1 MNRLAGISH
10 SFRVAIVGAATLK
23 GRELK
28 DVLDEMNF
36 PVADVK
42 LLDDDESLGQLDQ
55 VGDEATF
62 IQPADPEHF
71 RNVDFA
77 FFASDP
83 DFTGRHWKSALQA
96 GSTVLDLSYAL
107 DNEPNV
113 VVRSPWIE
121 KELERESGQQPALED
136 LNTTTV
142 VVAHPVATVLA
153 LLLLRARVLGNIQTI
168 AATVFEPVSEQGKR
182 GMDELHQQTVNLLSF
197 TSLPKDVFDE
207 QVAFNMLGR
216 FGESSSLSLTRTE
229 RRIVSHFNAILGSSP
244 QPVPSLMLVQAPT
257 FHAHTFS
264 IYIQFDRERDASDL
278 EKVLTG
284 EHVTVIGPGEDSP
297 SNVSAAGQ
305 GTILVL
311 LHRDANNAKGF
322 WIWAAA
328 DNLKIAA
335 MTAVECAATLSVMR
349 PLGKVQ

>member
-42 LLDDDESLGQLDQ
+42 LLDDDESLGQLDH

-62 IQPADPEHF
+62 ILPADPEHF

-77 FFASDP
+77 FFASDA

-107 DNEPNV
+107 DTAPNV
-113 VVRSPWIE
+113 VIRSPWIE
-121 KELERESGQQPALED
+121 KELERESGRQPALED

-142 VVAHPVATVLA
+142 VIAHPVASVLA
-153 LLLLRARVLGNIQTI
+153 LLLLRARGAGAIQTI

-197 TSLPKDVFDE
+197 TSLPKEVFDE

-216 FGESSSLSLTRTE
+216 FGESSSLSLTRIE
-229 RRIVSHFNAILGSSP
+229 QRIVSHFRAIAGSSL
-244 QPVPSLMLVQAPT
+244 QVPSLMLVQAPT

-264 IYIQFDRERDASDL
+264 IYIQLDREL
-278 EKVLTG
+278 EVDELTRALAG
-284 EHVTVIGPGEDSP
+284 DHVTIIGQGEDSP

-311 LHRDANNAKGF
+311 AHRDANNAKGF

-335 MTAVECAATLSVMR
+335 MTAVECAATLSIMR

>member
-1 MNRLAGISH
+1 MNRTSGIPH
-10 SFRVAIVGAATLK
+10 IFRVAIVGAATLK

-28 DVLDEMNF
+28 EVLDDVNF
-36 PVADVK
+36 PIADVK

-77 FFASDP
+77 FFASDAA
-83 DFTGRHWKSALQA
+83 FTGRHWKSALQA

-107 DNEPNV
+107 ENQPNIS
-113 VVRSPWIE
+113 VRSPWIE
-121 KELERESGQQPALED
+121 KELERESGQEPGRED
-136 LNTTTV
+136 LTTTAV
-142 VVAHPVATVLA
+142 VLAHPAATVLA
-153 LLLLRARVLGNIQTI
+153 LLLLRAQSAAAVRTV

-197 TSLPKDVFDE
+197 SSLPKEVFDE

-216 FGESSSLSLTRTE
+216 FGENSSLSLLDTE
-229 RRIVSHFNAILGSSP
+229 KRIAAHFETIAAGRVPL
-244 QPVPSLMLVQAPT
+244 PSLMLVQAPT
-257 FHAHTFS
+257 FHGHTFS
-264 IYIQFDRERDASDL
+264 VYIEFERPIEIPAL
-278 EKVLTG
+278 GKVLAG
-284 EHVTVIGPGEDSP
+284 EHVTVIGPGEDGP
-297 SNVSAAGQ
+297 SNVTAAGQ
-305 GTILVL
+305 GTVLVSL
-311 LHRDANNAKGF
+311 RQDAHNPKGF

-335 MTAVECAATLSVMR
+335 ITAVECASTLSTMR

>member
-1 MNRLAGISH
+1 MNRPAGLAQA
-10 SFRVAIVGAATLK
+10 FRVAIVGAATLK

-28 DVLDEMNF
+28 EVLDEMNF

-77 FFASDP
+77 FFASDSA
-83 DFTGRHWKSALQA
+83 FTQRHWQSALQA

-107 DNEPNV
+107 EDQRNIG
-113 VVRSPWIE
+113 VRSPWIE
-121 KELERESGQQPALED
+121 KELERESGRDAARED
-136 LNTTTV
+136 LTTTAV
-142 VVAHPVATVLA
+142 IIAHPVATVLA
-153 LLLLRARVLGNIQTI
+153 LLLLRAQKAGAIRAT

-197 TSLPKDVFDE
+197 TTLPKEVFDE

-216 FGESSSLSLTRTE
+216 FGDASSLSLK
-229 RRIVSHFNAILGSSP
+229 RIEDRIAAHLKSISGSNVA
-244 QPVPSLMLVQAPT
+244 VPSLMLVQAPT

-264 IYIQFDRERDASDL
+264 IYIQFEREIDITALSNAI
-278 EKVLTG
+278 TG
-284 EHVTVIGPGEDSP
+284 DHVTVVGAGEDGP
-297 SNVSAAGQ
+297 SNVNAAGQ
-305 GTILVL
+305 GTVL
-311 LHRDANNAKGF
+311 LSIQRDGRNPDSF
-322 WIWAAA
+322 WLWAAA
-328 DNLKIAA
+328 DNLKISA
-335 MTAVECAATLSVMR
+335 MTAVECASTLSVMR

>member
-1 MNRLAGISH
+1 MNRPAGISQM
-10 SFRVAIVGAATLK
+10 FRVAIVGASTLK

-28 DVLDEMNF
+28 DVLDEVNF
-36 PVADVK
+36 PVVDMK

-77 FFASDP
+77 FFASDAA
-83 DFTGRHWKSALQA
+83 FTLRHWRSALDA

-107 DNEPNV
+107 ESEPHV
-113 VVRSPWIE
+113 AVRSPWIE
-121 KELERESGQQPALED
+121 KEIGRESGRQTAPED
-136 LNTTTV
+136 LTTTAV
-142 VVAHPVATVLA
+142 VVAHPVATILA
-153 LLLLRARVLGNIQTI
+153 LLLLRLNKLAGVETV

-197 TSLPKDVFDE
+197 SSLPKNVFDE

-216 FGESSSLSLTRTE
+216 FGESSSLSLAKTQK
-229 RRIVSHFNAILGSSP
+229 RILTHFDAVSARHIA
-244 QPVPSLMLVQAPT
+244 VPSMMLVQAPT
-257 FHAHTFS
+257 FHAHTLS
-264 IYIQFDRERDASDL
+264 IYVHFNQSFGIDGVGKALS
-278 EKVLTG
+278 G
-284 EHVTVIGPGEDSP
+284 EHVTIVGPGEDGP
-297 SNVSAAGQ
+297 SNVGAAGQ
-305 GTILVL
+305 
-311 LHRDANNAKGF
+311 ANIMVSIRADERNANGL

-335 MTAVECAATLSVMR
+335 ITAVECASTLSTMR

>member
-1 MNRLAGISH
+1 MNRIAGIAH
-10 SFRVAIVGAATLK
+10 GFRVAIVGAATLK

-28 DVLDEMNF
+28 DVLDEKNF

-55 VGDEATF
+55 IGDEATF

-77 FFASDP
+77 FFASDAA
-83 DFTGRHWKSALQA
+83 FTQRHWQSALQA

-107 DNEPNV
+107 DNQPNV
-113 VVRSPWIE
+113 SVRSPWIE
-121 KELERESGQQPALED
+121 KELERESGHEAPRED
-136 LNTTTV
+136 LTTTAV

-153 LLLLRARVLGNIQTI
+153 LLLLRARSAGRLHSA

-197 TSLPKDVFDE
+197 TSLPKEVFDE

-216 FGESSSLSLTRTE
+216 FGESSSLSLKKIE
-229 RRIVSHFNAILGSSP
+229 DRIAAHFEVIVGRALV
-244 QPVPSLMLVQAPT
+244 VPSLMLVQAPT

-264 IYIQFDRERDASDL
+264 IYIQFDDEVNATALDKALAGD
-278 EKVLTG
+278 
-284 EHVTVIGPGEDSP
+284 HVSILGLGEDGP
-297 SNVSAAGQ
+297 SNVNAAGQ
-305 GTILVL
+305 AKVMVAPR
-311 LHRDANNAKGF
+311 RDSRNAKAF

-335 MTAVECAATLSVMR
+335 MTAVECATTLSTMR

>member
-1 MNRLAGISH
+1 MNRSAVIPH
-10 SFRVAIVGAATLK
+10 VFRIAIVGAATLK

-28 DVLDEMNF
+28 EVLDEVNF
-36 PVADVK
+36 PLADVK

-77 FFASDP
+77 FFASDAA
-83 DFTGRHWKSALQA
+83 FTGRHWQSALQA
-96 GSTVLDLSYAL
+96 GATVLDLSYAL
-107 DNEPNV
+107 DGERNV
-113 VVRSPWIE
+113 SVRSPWIE
-121 KELERESGQQPALED
+121 KELERESGQEPGHED
-136 LNTTTV
+136 LTTTAV
-142 VVAHPVATVLA
+142 VIAHPAASVLA
-153 LLLLRARVLGNIQTI
+153 LLLLRARAAGTI
-168 AATVFEPVSEQGKR
+168 RTVAATVFEPVSEQGKR

-197 TSLPKDVFDE
+197 SALPKELFDE

-216 FGESSSLSLTRTE
+216 FGEGSSISLKSIET
-229 RRIVSHFNAILGSSP
+229 RIVAHFEAVAGKSL
-244 QPVPSLMLVQAPT
+244 PVPSLMLVQAPT

-264 IYIQFDRERDASDL
+264 IYIQFDREIEAGAAG
-278 EKVLTG
+278 KALTG
-284 EHVTVIGPGEDSP
+284 DHVTLVDPAEDGP
-297 SNVSAAGQ
+297 SNVNAAGQ
-305 GTILVL
+305 GNVLVSI
-311 LHRDANNAKGF
+311 RQDARNNNGL

-335 MTAVECAATLSVMR
+335 ISAVECAATLSTMR

>member
-1 MNRLAGISH
+1 MSRAAGIPH
-10 SFRVAIVGAATLK
+10 IFRVAIVGAATLK

-28 DVLDEMNF
+28 EVLDEMNF
-36 PVADVK
+36 PIADVK

-77 FFASDP
+77 FFTSDAA
-83 DFTGRHWKSALQA
+83 FTRRHWKSALQA

-107 DNEPNV
+107 ENQPNV
-113 VVRSPWIE
+113 SVRSPWIE
-121 KELERESGQQPALED
+121 KELERGTGQQPAPED
-136 LNTTTV
+136 LTTTAV
-142 VVAHPVATVLA
+142 VLAHPAATVLA
-153 LLLLRARVLGNIQTI
+153 LLLFRMRSAGTI
-168 AATVFEPVSEQGKR
+168 RTAAATVFEPVSEQGKR

-197 TSLPKDVFDE
+197 TSLPKEVFDE

-216 FGESSSLSLTRTE
+216 FGENSSLSLLDIE
-229 RRIVSHFNAILGSSP
+229 KRIATHFETIAGGRIPL
-244 QPVPSLMLVQAPT
+244 PSLMLVQAPT
-257 FHAHTFS
+257 FHGHTFS
-264 IYIQFDRERDASDL
+264 IYIEFERSVDAAAL
-278 EKVLTG
+278 GKALTG
-284 EHVTVIGPGEDSP
+284 EHVTVIGPGEDGP
-297 SNVSAAGQ
+297 SNVTAAGQ
-305 GTILVL
+305 GTVLVSF
-311 LHRDANNAKGF
+311 RNDARNANGF

-335 MTAVECAATLSVMR
+335 ITAVECASTLSTMR

>member
-1 MNRLAGISH
+1 MNRTAGIPH
-10 SFRVAIVGAATLK
+10 MFRVAIVGAATLK

-28 DVLDEMNF
+28 EVLDEVNF

-77 FFASDP
+77 FFVSDSA
-83 DFTGRHWKSALQA
+83 FTARHWKSALQG

-107 DNEPNV
+107 DGEPNV
-113 VVRSPWIE
+113 AVRSPWVE
-121 KELERESGQQPALED
+121 KELERESGKELVLED
-136 LNTTTV
+136 LTTTAV
-142 VVAHPVATVLA
+142 IIAHPVATVLA
-153 LLLLRARVLGNIQTI
+153 LLLLRARTAGTI
-168 AATVFEPVSEQGKR
+168 RTAAATVFEPVSEQGKR

-197 TSLPKDVFDE
+197 TTLPKELFDE

-216 FGESSSLSLTRTE
+216 FGEASALSLKE
-229 RRIVSHFNAILGSSP
+229 IEKRIAAHFEAISSGSV
-244 QPVPSLMLVQAPT
+244 PVPSLMLVQAPT

-264 IYIQFDRERDASDL
+264 IYIEFEREVDFSALSKALAGD
-278 EKVLTG
+278 
-284 EHVTVIGPGEDSP
+284 HVTLIGEDEDGP
-297 SNVSAAGQ
+297 SNVNAAGQ
-305 GTILVL
+305 GTVMISL
-311 LHRDANNAKGF
+311 RPDARHSKGF
-322 WIWAAA
+322 WIWAAS

-335 MTAVECAATLSVMR
+335 ITAVECASTLSTMR
-349 PLGKVQ
+349 PIGKVQ

>member
-1 MNRLAGISH
+1 MNRPAIVPH
-10 SFRVAIVGAATLK
+10 VFRVAIVGAATLK

-28 DVLDEMNF
+28 EVLDEMNF

-55 VGDEATF
+55 IGDEATF

-77 FFASDP
+77 FFASDAA
-83 DFTGRHWKSALQA
+83 FTGRHWQSALQA
-96 GSTVLDLSYAL
+96 GATVLDLSYAL
-107 DNEPNV
+107 YGERNV
-113 VVRSPWIE
+113 SARSPWIE
-121 KELERESGQQPALED
+121 KELERESGREPGHED
-136 LNTTTV
+136 LTTTAV
-142 VVAHPVATVLA
+142 VIAHPAASVLA
-153 LLLLRARVLGNIQTI
+153 LLLLRARSAGSIQTV

-197 TSLPKDVFDE
+197 TTLPKEVFDE

-216 FGESSSLSLTRTE
+216 FGE
-229 RRIVSHFNAILGSSP
+229 GSSISLKNIEARIAAHFEAIVGKSV
-244 QPVPSLMLVQAPT
+244 PVPSLMLVQAPT

-264 IYIQFDRERDASDL
+264 VYIQFDGEIKASAL
-278 EKVLTG
+278 ATALAG
-284 EHVTVIGPGEDSP
+284 EHVTIVDPAEDGP
-297 SNVSAAGQ
+297 SNVNAAGQ
-305 GTILVL
+305 GNVLVSVR
-311 LHRDANNAKGF
+311 RDARNANGF

-328 DNLKIAA
+328 YNLKIAA
-335 MTAVECAATLSVMR
+335 ISAVECAATLSTMR

>member
-1 MNRLAGISH
+1 MNRPAIVPH
-10 SFRVAIVGAATLK
+10 VFRVAIVGAATLK

-28 DVLDEMNF
+28 EVLDEMNF

-55 VGDEATF
+55 IGDEATF

-77 FFASDP
+77 FFASDAA
-83 DFTGRHWKSALQA
+83 FTGRHWQSALQA
-96 GSTVLDLSYAL
+96 GATVLDLSYAL
-107 DNEPNV
+107 YGERNV
-113 VVRSPWIE
+113 SARSPWIE
-121 KELERESGQQPALED
+121 KELERESGREPGHED
-136 LNTTTV
+136 LTTTAV
-142 VVAHPVATVLA
+142 VIAHPAASVLA
-153 LLLLRARVLGNIQTI
+153 LLLLRARSASSIQTV

-197 TSLPKDVFDE
+197 TTLPKEVFDE

-216 FGESSSLSLTRTE
+216 FGE
-229 RRIVSHFNAILGSSP
+229 GSSISLKNIEARIAAHFEAIVGKSV
-244 QPVPSLMLVQAPT
+244 PVPSLMLVQAPT

-264 IYIQFDRERDASDL
+264 VYIQFDGEIKASAL
-278 EKVLTG
+278 ATALAG
-284 EHVTVIGPGEDSP
+284 EHVTIVDPAEDGP
-297 SNVSAAGQ
+297 SNVNAAGQ
-305 GTILVL
+305 GNVLVSVR
-311 LHRDANNAKGF
+311 RDARNANGF

-335 MTAVECAATLSVMR
+335 ISAVECAATLSTMR

>member
-1 MNRLAGISH
+1 MNRLAGIAH
-10 SFRVAIVGAATLK
+10 GFRVAIVGAATLK

-28 DVLDEMNF
+28 DVLDEKNF

-55 VGDEATF
+55 IGDEATF

-77 FFASDP
+77 FFASDAA
-83 DFTGRHWKSALQA
+83 FTQRHWQSALQA

-107 DNEPNV
+107 DNQPNV
-113 VVRSPWIE
+113 SVRSPWIE
-121 KELERESGQQPALED
+121 KELERESGHEAPHED
-136 LNTTTV
+136 LTTTAV

-153 LLLLRARVLGNIQTI
+153 LLLLRARSAGTLHTA

-197 TSLPKDVFDE
+197 TSLPKEVFDE

-216 FGESSSLSLTRTE
+216 FGESSSLSLKKIE
-229 RRIVSHFNAILGSSP
+229 DRIAAHFEAIVGQALE
-244 QPVPSLMLVQAPT
+244 VPSLMLVQAPT

-264 IYIQFDRERDASDL
+264 IYIQFDDEVGATALDKALAGD
-278 EKVLTG
+278 
-284 EHVTVIGPGEDSP
+284 HVSILGLGEDGP
-297 SNVSAAGQ
+297 SNVNAAGQ
-305 GTILVL
+305 AKVMVSPR
-311 LHRDANNAKGF
+311 RDSRNAKAF

-335 MTAVECAATLSVMR
+335 MTAVECATTLSTMR

>member
-1 MNRLAGISH
+1 MNRIAGIPH
-10 SFRVAIVGAATLK
+10 GFRVAIVGAATLK

-28 DVLDEMNF
+28 DVLDEKNF
-36 PVADVK
+36 PLADVK

-55 VGDEATF
+55 IGDEATF

-77 FFASDP
+77 FFASDSA
-83 DFTGRHWKSALQA
+83 FTRRHWQSALQA

-107 DNEPNV
+107 DDQPHV
-113 VVRSPWIE
+113 SVRSPWIE
-121 KELERESGQQPALED
+121 KELERESGQEPPHED
-136 LNTTTV
+136 LTTTAV

-153 LLLLRARVLGNIQTI
+153 LLLLRARSAGTLRTV

-197 TSLPKDVFDE
+197 TSLPKEVFDE

-216 FGESSSLSLTRTE
+216 FGESSSLSLKTIEE
-229 RRIVSHFNAILGSSP
+229 RIAAHFQAIVGRPL
-244 QPVPSLMLVQAPT
+244 QVPSLMLVQAPT

-264 IYIQFDRERDASDL
+264 IYIQFEDEVNATALDKALAGD
-278 EKVLTG
+278 
-284 EHVTVIGPGEDSP
+284 HVTILGAGEDGP
-297 SNVSAAGQ
+297 SNVNAAGQ
-305 GTILVL
+305 GTVMVSPR
-311 LHRDANNAKGF
+311 RDSRNPKGF

-335 MTAVECAATLSVMR
+335 MTAVECASTLSTMR

>member
-1 MNRLAGISH
+1 MSRASGIPH
-10 SFRVAIVGAATLK
+10 IFRVAIVGAATLK

-28 DVLDEMNF
+28 EVLDETNF

-77 FFASDP
+77 FFASDSA
-83 DFTGRHWKSALQA
+83 FTRRHWKSALQA

-107 DNEPNV
+107 EDQPNIG
-113 VVRSPWIE
+113 VRSPWIE
-121 KELERESGQQPALED
+121 KELERESGQDPVRED
-136 LNTTTV
+136 LTTTAV
-142 VVAHPVATVLA
+142 VVAHPVATVLS
-153 LLLLRARVLGNIQTI
+153 LLLLRARSAGSLRTA

-216 FGESSSLSLTRTE
+216 FGEASSLSLKTIE
-229 RRIVSHFNAILGSSP
+229 NRIAAHMEAICGAHV
-244 QPVPSLMLVQAPT
+244 QVPSLMLVQAPT
-257 FHAHTFS
+257 FHAHTLS
-264 IYIQFDRERDASDL
+264 IYIQFEREIDSAALSKALAGD
-278 EKVLTG
+278 
-284 EHVTVIGPGEDSP
+284 HVTMVGAGEDGP
-297 SNVSAAGQ
+297 SNVNAAGQ
-305 GTILVL
+305 GTVLVSL
-311 LHRDANNAKGF
+311 RSDERTRNSF

-335 MTAVECAATLSVMR
+335 MSAVECASTLSAMR

>member
-1 MNRLAGISH
+1 M
-10 SFRVAIVGAATLK
+10 FRVAIVGAATLK

-36 PVADVK
+36 PAVDIK

-77 FFASDP
+77 FFASDAE
-83 DFTGRHWKSALQA
+83 FTKRHWESALQA

-107 DNEPNV
+107 DVQPNV
-113 VVRSPWIE
+113 TVRSPWIE
-121 KELERESGQQPALED
+121 KEIERESGQQSGRED
-136 LNTTTV
+136 LTTTSV

-153 LLLLRARVLGNIQTI
+153 LLLLRARTLAPIQTA

-197 TSLPKDVFDE
+197 TALPKQVFDE

-216 FGESSSLSLTRTE
+216 FGEGSALSLAETE
-229 RRIVSHFNAILGSSP
+229 KRIVRHFESLCGNRV
-244 QPVPSLMLVQAPT
+244 QVPSLMLVQAPT

-264 IYIQFDRERDASDL
+264 IYIQFGRDMSAASFAKGIAGD
-278 EKVLTG
+278 
-284 EHVTVIGPGEDSP
+284 HVTVIGPGEDGP

-305 GTILVL
+305 GTIMASV
-311 LHRDANNAKGF
+311 RPDAGSTKGV

-328 DNLKIAA
+328 DNLKISA
-335 MTAVECAATLSVMR
+335 MTAVECASTLSTMR

>member
-1 MNRLAGISH
+1 MNRPAGISQM
-10 SFRVAIVGAATLK
+10 FRVAIVGAATLK

-28 DVLDEMNF
+28 DVLDEVNF
-36 PVADVK
+36 PVVDMK

-55 VGDEATF
+55 IGDEATF

-77 FFASDP
+77 FFASDAA
-83 DFTGRHWKSALQA
+83 FTLRHWKSALDA

-107 DNEPNV
+107 ESEAHV
-113 VVRSPWIE
+113 AVRSPWIE
-121 KELERESGQQPALED
+121 KEIERESGRQTAPED
-136 LNTTTV
+136 LTTTAV
-142 VVAHPVATVLA
+142 VVAHPVATILTLLQLRLA
-153 LLLLRARVLGNIQTI
+153 KVGSKFAV

-197 TSLPKDVFDE
+197 SSLPKNVFDE

-216 FGESSSLSLTRTE
+216 FGEASSLSLVKTE
-229 RRIVSHFNAILGSSP
+229 KRVLAHFDAISGGRV
-244 QPVPSLMLVQAPT
+244 PVPSLMLVQAPT
-257 FHAHTFS
+257 FHAHTLS
-264 IYIQFDRERDASDL
+264 VYIQFNEPFDVSAVSKAL
-278 EKVLTG
+278 SG
-284 EHVTVIGPGEDSP
+284 EHVTMIDPGEDGP

-305 GTILVL
+305 GNILVSM
-311 LHRDANNAKGF
+311 RPDERNANGL

-335 MTAVECAATLSVMR
+335 ITAVECASTLSTMR

>member
-1 MNRLAGISH
+1 MSRATGIAH
-10 SFRVAIVGAATLK
+10 VFRVAIVGAATLK

-28 DVLDEMNF
+28 EVLDEVNF

-77 FFASDP
+77 FFASDSA
-83 DFTGRHWKSALQA
+83 FTGRHWKSALEA

-107 DNEPNV
+107 EHQPGIT
-113 VVRSPWIE
+113 VRSPWVE
-121 KELERESGQQPALED
+121 KEMERESGQESFHED
-136 LNTTTV
+136 LTTTAV
-142 VVAHPVATVLA
+142 VISHPVATVLT
-153 LLLLRARVLGNIQTI
+153 LLLLRARNAGALLTA

-216 FGESSSLSLTRTE
+216 FGEASSLSLNRIEE
-229 RRIVSHFNAILGSSP
+229 RIAAHMKAISGTKLRLP
-244 QPVPSLMLVQAPT
+244 ALMVVQAPT

-264 IYIQFDRERDASDL
+264 VYIQFEQKIDTATLSKALAGDHISIL
-278 EKVLTG
+278 GTG
-284 EHVTVIGPGEDSP
+284 EDGP
-297 SNVSAAGQ
+297 SNVNAAGQ
-305 GTILVL
+305 GSILVSVRQDNL
-311 LHRDANNAKGF
+311 NPNSF

-335 MTAVECAATLSVMR
+335 ITAVECASTLSTMR
-349 PLGKVQ
+349 PIGKVQ

>member
-1 MNRLAGISH
+1 MNRPAGVAQM
-10 SFRVAIVGAATLK
+10 FRVAIVGAATLK

-36 PVADVK
+36 PAVDVK
-42 LLDDDESLGQLDQ
+42 LLDDDESLGQIDQ

-62 IQPADPEHF
+62 IQPPDPEHF

-77 FFASDP
+77 FFASDA
-83 DFTGRHWKSALQA
+83 DFTKRHWGSALQA

-107 DNEPNV
+107 DDHPNV
-113 VVRSPWIE
+113 TVRSPWID
-121 KELERESGQQPALED
+121 KEIERESGQQPGPED
-136 LNTTTV
+136 LTTTTV

-153 LLLLRARVLGNIQTI
+153 LLLLRARTLGTI
-168 AATVFEPVSEQGKR
+168 ETVVATVFEPVSEQGKR

-197 TSLPKDVFDE
+197 TALPKQVFDE

-216 FGESSSLSLTRTE
+216 FGESSRLSLAGTE
-229 RRIVSHFNAILGSSP
+229 KRIARHFESLCNGRL
-244 QPVPSLMLVQAPT
+244 QVPSLMLVQAPT

-264 IYIQFDRERDASDL
+264 IYIQFAGEVDAANFAKAL
-278 EKVLTG
+278 EG
-284 EHVTVIGPGEDSP
+284 DHVTVIGAGEDGP
-297 SNVSAAGQ
+297 SNISAAGQ
-305 GTILVL
+305 GSVLVSV
-311 LHRDANNAKGF
+311 RPDQASTKGV

-328 DNLKIAA
+328 DNLKISAI
-335 MTAVECAATLSVMR
+335 TAVECASTLSTMR